1 MDLFFVDYDMLPLLI
16 QENYLTGIS
25 QGLQQ
30 RSTLSSSKETPV
42 GCRGTPSA
50 ELESLIC
57 CSKAAAALSRADT
70 ANSVLRSSQDWSLL
84 SVIGAFCC
92 LNVPAEIVAPLARGG
107 DPQETVDRLAAYGLR
122 REHLLEHMQSLMLK
136 KQTRLYDLVESRSK
150 AAFTRLCSSIQQQLC
165 IQPKRTRS
173 GPQSLKEVIEREE
186 GDVSGEE
193 TDEEETE
200 GDSAAAAAA
209 AKRDNSAA
217 NKKAGSR
224 AAAKTV
230 QTKARG
236 RGGGVRKERK
246 VKNA

>member
-1 MDLFFVDYDMLPLLI
+1 M
-16 QENYLTGIS
+16 
-25 QGLQQ
+25 
-30 RSTLSSSKETPV
+30 R
-42 GCRGTPSA
+42 
-50 ELESLIC
+50 
-57 CSKAAAALSRADT
+57 
-70 ANSVLRSSQDWSLL
+70 
-84 SVIGAFCC
+84 IG
-92 LNVPAEIVAPLARGG
+92 V
-107 DPQETVDRLAAYGLR
+107 Y
-122 REHLLEHMQSLMLK
+122 MQ
-136 KQTRLYDLVESRSK
+136 
-150 AAFTRLCSSIQQQLC
+150 
-165 IQPKRTRS
+165 
-173 GPQSLKEVIEREE
+173 VIEREE